1 MSLKRRIR
9 GFTLVELLVVIGII
23 ALLISILL
31 PSLQRARQMANLI
44 YCQSNLRQIGQ
55 LVQLYAASN
64 NGYLP
69 PLNGYSEYPGAP
81 GSAQNPYNGYWQEYR
96 WHDLLALLVTPTQT
110 SVANTPT
117 WPFGTPVA
125 ANHPYNTLA
134 AYHDVDVPSEP
145 RPTYRTT
152 PGPWGGNANIQNGN
166 PFNGFM
172 DGNACDYTACYR
184 VFMGE
189 SQGGQDPFTGKYVI
203 RQQSSIKRPTQTF
216 EMWDGACFDDGIY
229 NWGAIPQAKDIDT
242 WNIYNCS
249 MIYPTAMTSGGGHAP
264 SWWNNGIY
272 GNKIAIGTGDAA
284 DGYPGSTNPG
294 GTTVAVLQH
303 ENRDATNTMS
313 PGYPFTSPSFA
324 NHEYDWCMMRFRH
337 MGNTTVNVLFVDG
350 HCDSRQ
356 IGQVILSDICTNAP
370 TNY

>member
-44 YCQSNLRQIGQ
+44 YCQSNLRQVGQ

-69 PLNGYSEYPGAP
+69 PLNGFIPGTSEA
-81 GSAQNPYNGYWQEYR
+81 NGYWQEYR
-96 WHDLLALLVTPTQT
+96 WHDLLALLVTPTQIT
-110 SVANTPT
+110 PQNTPLIGT
-117 WPFGTPVA
+117 WVNIPFHPV
-125 ANHPYNTLA
+125 NTLQ
-134 AYHDVDVPSEP
+134 AYHDVDVPPEP

-152 PGPWGGNANIQNGN
+152 PGPWGGAAQIQWSN

-189 SQGGQDPFTGKYVI
+189 SQGGQDPFTNKYLL
-203 RQQSSIKRPTQTF
+203 RQQSSIKRPTQVF
-216 EMWDGACFDDGIY
+216 EMWDGACYDDGVY
-229 NWGAIPQAKDIDT
+229 NWGAVPAAKDIDS

-249 MIYPTAMTSGGGHAP
+249 MMYPQAMTAKGGPQP
-264 SWWNNGIY
+264 SWWNNSFY
-272 GNKIAIGTGDAA
+272 GNRIGLGAGDTA
-284 DGYPGSTNPG
+284 DGDPKSTNPAA
-294 GTTVAVLQH
+294 TTLTALSHQ
-303 ENRDATNTMS
+303 NRDATITMS
-313 PGYPFTSPSFA
+313 PGYPFASAFPG
-324 NHEYDWCMMRFRH
+324 EYNWCWMRFRH
-337 MGNTTVNVLFVDG
+337 MGNSTLNVLFVDG

-356 IGQVILSDICTNAP
+356 LGQVILSDICTNPP